1 MILVHLNLVAV
12 ELLQQSMVEDHQEMM
27 MLYRI
32 TWEEELVLEVEQQQQ
47 QQQQPQQQSE
57 VSHNVIKCSNIII

>member
-1 MILVHLNLVAV
+1 
-12 ELLQQSMVEDHQEMM
+12 MVEDHQEMM

-47 QQQQPQQQSE
+47 QQQPQQQSE
-57 VSHNVIKCSNIII
+57 VSHNVIKYSNIII

>member
-1 MILVHLNLVAV
+1 
-12 ELLQQSMVEDHQEMM
+12 MVEDHQEMM

-47 QQQQPQQQSE
+47 QQQQQPQQQSE
-57 VSHNVIKCSNIII
+57 VSHNFIKCSNIII

>member
-1 MILVHLNLVAV
+1 
-12 ELLQQSMVEDHQEMM
+12 MVEDHQEMM

-47 QQQQPQQQSE
+47 QQQQQPQQQSE

>member
-1 MILVHLNLVAV
+1 
-12 ELLQQSMVEDHQEMM
+12 MVEDHQEMM

-47 QQQQPQQQSE
+47 QQPQQQSG